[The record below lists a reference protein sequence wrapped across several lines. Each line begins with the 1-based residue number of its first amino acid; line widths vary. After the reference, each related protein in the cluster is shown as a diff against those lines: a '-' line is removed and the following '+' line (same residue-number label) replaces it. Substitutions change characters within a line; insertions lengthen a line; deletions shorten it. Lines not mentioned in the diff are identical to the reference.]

1 MKGKMDTRN
10 REFYEKW
17 SVNELKINYEKRRQ
31 TLLWKAG
38 ETLKL
43 VPKDTS
49 FRSILEIGCAEG
61 ILLDEISKQLKIERV
76 VGIDLSEN
84 FTKFGEKMYPNI
96 KFINDD
102 FRNVD
107 FRENEFDIVVLSDI
121 IEHILDYE
129 ELLHKVER
137 ISRHIIF
144 KIPIERCI
152 YAYLLRPKIG
162 KDHPS
167 GHLHQFSI
175 KDCFEM
181 LKKFNFRIIT
191 YSYDIAP
198 FDLKFRHIKNH
209 GLHYWSVIFL
219 QRVIYKIPKDI
230 RMSIRGG
237 HLFAFCSCL
246 DKDIE

>member
-1 MKGKMDTRN
+1 MDISN
-10 REFYEKW
+10 RKFYENW
-17 SVNELKINYEKRRQ
+17 SANELKINYEKRKQ

-38 ETLKL
+38 EMLKL
-43 VPKDTS
+43 VSKDIN

-61 ILLDEISKQLKIERV
+61 VVLNEISKQLKIERA
-76 VGIDLSEN
+76 VGVDLSEN
-84 FTKFGEKMYPNI
+84 FTKFGKKMYPNI

-102 FRNVD
+102 FRDVD
-107 FRENEFDIVVLSDI
+107 FKENEFDIVVLSDI
-121 IEHILDYE
+121 IEHIQEYE
-129 ELLHKVER
+129 ELLHKVKR
-137 ISRHIIF
+137 IGRYIIF

-198 FDLKFRHIKNH
+198 FDLKFRHIKNP
-209 GLHYWSVIFL
+209 GLHYRVVIFL

-230 RMSIRGG
+230 RMGILGG

-246 DKDIE
+246 DKGIE